1 MIYINKI
8 ENRILFKIKAGYYLE
23 LFTPEA
29 MKLLWGTKS
38 KMNKDKNGENVTH
51 VEITE
56 VVSIHC
62 NIADNDYQQNQTVL
76 YTFIPNIFLSYF

>member
-62 NIADNDYQQNQTVL
+62 NIANNDYQQNQTVL

>member
-1 MIYINKI
+1 
-8 ENRILFKIKAGYYLE
+8 
-23 LFTPEA
+23 
-29 MKLLWGTKS
+29 
-38 KMNKDKNGENVTH
+38 MNKDKNGENVTH
-51 VEITE
+51 VEISE

>member
-29 MKLLWGTKS
+29 MKLLGGTKS

-62 NIADNDYQQNQTVL
+62 NIANNDYQQNQTVL
-76 YTFIPNIFLSYF
+76 YTFIANIFLSYF